1 MTKNRR
7 EVFSESTDNHVWI
20 EGTTKDTDSK
30 VLLTITNQSGEQTA
44 LITPDEILSSKASL
58 FVEAPAER
66 VQVKGK
72 STFARIL
79 WDRAGIPFFD
89 ADACV
94 HDLLATNADITAAVR
109 REFALPDA
117 PIDRRALGQ
126 IVFRDPE
133 ARRRLEAILHP
144 AVREKWQSMAAECR
158 GANRHFLADIPLLFE
173 TAANNA
179 FDTTIVVAASPAIQR
194 QRLAG
199 RGIEPEIIEG
209 MLASQWPI
217 GQKVSSADHVIW
229 NDGSL
234 AELER
239 QCELLLDA
247 LFPTRHE

>member
-1 MTKNRR
+1 M
-7 EVFSESTDNHVWI
+7 
-20 EGTTKDTDSK
+20 
-30 VLLTITNQSGEQTA
+30 LLGLTGGIAT
-44 LITPDEILSSKASL
+44 
-58 FVEAPAER
+58 
-66 VQVKGK
+66 GK
-72 STFARIL
+72 STIARIVR
-79 WDRAGIPFFD
+79 DRTGITFFD

-94 HDLLATNADITAAVR
+94 HELLAADTDIAAAVR
-109 REFALPDA
+109 REFALPVA

-126 IVFRDPE
+126 MIFCDPE

-144 AVREKWQSMAAECR
+144 AVREKWQAMAAECR
-158 GANRHFLADIPLLFE
+158 AANRDFLADIPLLFE
-173 TAANNA
+173 TGANTI
-179 FDTTIVVAASPAIQR
+179 FDTTVVVAASPSTQC

-217 GQKVSSADHVIW
+217 GQKISLADHVIW

>member
-1 MTKNRR
+1 M
-7 EVFSESTDNHVWI
+7 
-20 EGTTKDTDSK
+20 
-30 VLLTITNQSGEQTA
+30 LLGLTGGIAT
-44 LITPDEILSSKASL
+44 
-58 FVEAPAER
+58 
-66 VQVKGK
+66 GK
-72 STFARIL
+72 SSVARIL
-79 WDRAGIPFFD
+79 WDRTGIPFFD
-89 ADACV
+89 ADICV
-94 HDLLATNADITAAVR
+94 HDLLATDADITAAVR

-126 IVFRDPE
+126 TVFCDAE

-144 AVREKWQSMAAECR
+144 VVREKWQAMAAECR
-158 GANRHFLADIPLLFE
+158 AANRDFLADIPLLFE
-173 TAANNA
+173 TGANTV
-179 FDTTIVVAASPAIQR
+179 FDSTVVVAASSAIQC

-199 RGIEPEIIEG
+199 RGVEPELIEG

-217 GQKVSSADHVIW
+217 GQKISLADHVIW